1 MWLDEIR
8 TKFRFSAEK
17 QVASAGFASLFARVD
32 QDGSGEI
39 DETEFAEAVRLIL
52 AITEATM
59 SNTELQAVFQAVD
72 ADGSGE
78 IDADEFTAW
87 LRGEVATT
95 RPPQAPM
102 TAMIPDPLDPP
113 TPADTAAGAV
123 SAGEAAAQASATEGQ
138 LRGLINP
145 AALRDADDLRRR
157 FVAEVSVVN
166 VGKSQPCMVSK

>member
-95 RPPQAPM
+95 RPPMM
-102 TAMIPDPLDPP
+102 TAMIPDPLDP

-145 AALRDADDLRRR
+145 AALRDADDLRKR
-157 FVAEVSVVN
+157 FVAEV
-166 VGKSQPCMVSK
+166 QHCR

>member
-95 RPPQAPM
+95 RPPPQAPM
-102 TAMIPDPLDPP
+102 MTAIPEPLDP

-123 SAGEAAAQASATEGQ
+123 SAGEEAAQASATEGQ

-157 FVAEVSVVN
+157 FVAEVHIQI
-166 VGKSQPCMVSK
+166 KFR

>member
-102 TAMIPDPLDPP
+102 TAMIPDPLDP
-113 TPADTAAGAV
+113 TPMADDTAAGAV

-157 FVAEVSVVN
+157 FVAEVHI
-166 VGKSQPCMVSK
+166 QPRLKCR